1 MPSVSRA
8 AWAAVI
14 CGAVG
19 VPGMLISCWFT
30 MAGPRISTTALVSP
44 PLASTLSHRIAAA
57 VWVPSAATGSW
68 TAYLPEAVILPR
80 MVPGWRVPEARMTVL
95 RQ

>member
-8 AWAAVI
+8 AWAAAI

-19 VPGMLISCWFT
+19 VPGMLISYWLT
-30 MAGPRISTTALVSP
+30 MAGPRVSTTALVSP
-44 PLASTLSHRIAAA
+44 ALASALFQRIAAA
-57 VWVPSAATGSW
+57 VCVPSTATGSW